1 MLAAISR
8 LVWTSI
14 VLQDNYSML
23 SYIKF
28 KLKWEGKWTSAKK
41 QSRLINQLPEEL
53 VREVNDFVSF
63 LLTKRDRDRW
73 QLWVQF
79 TEGIELAESD
89 FSDYLSNL
97 QAYEEGLA
105 CGKVKW

>member
-1 MLAAISR
+1 MGRQMNVREETI
-8 LVWTSI
+8 
-14 VLQDNYSML
+14 
-23 SYIKF
+23 
-28 KLKWEGKWTSAKK
+28 AK
-41 QSRLINQLPEEL
+41 INQLPEEL

-79 TEGIELAESD
+79 TEGMELAESD

-97 QAYEEGLA
+97 QEYEERLA
-105 CGKVKW
+105 RSEIKW